1 MVERDGNQRL
11 KLVVLDCLKIFREIM
26 RHPEWMDQFDLT
38 SNCPPPPP
46 SLSLNFDGE
55 STLRWFA
62 PVAAAV
68 PGRRSSLW
76 PCAPTRRGARMAPAA
91 LLDRTWT
98 GWPLPPFLPV
108 LFASPSNLDR
118 ASDLR
123 GPVALLPCDP
133 TALLQSCLTVSPS
146 RSAHRLTV
154 AARRADRLLRW
165 PSAPTVCDL
174 DRTSDLRGHWQL
186 PCCHADPLAAPPPC

>member
-68 PGRRSSLW
+68 PGRRSSRW

-91 LLDRTWT
+91 LLDWLAAI
-98 GWPLPPFLPV
+98 PLPPP
-108 LFASPSNLDR
+108 SPSLPPPGLVTTLYR
-118 ASDLR
+118 AVARAGGPARRPSSRWPGAPTRR
-123 GPVALLPCDP
+123 GAPVPPAALLDSDWLAATPLSPLPPPCRYAVP
-133 TALLQSCLTVSPS
+133 GS
-146 RSAHRLTV
+146 RSARQ
-154 AARRADRLLRW
+154 
-165 PSAPTVCDL
+165 PSAEPV
-174 DRTSDLRGHWQL
+174 RPRSWPRFV
-186 PCCHADPLAAPPPC
+186 